1 MRRAAI
7 GLCAWLAFAAG
18 QAAWAQEKDAEPPA
32 EEPAAEPPA
41 AEPPSESPEKE
52 AQKASTPL
60 EEVKPGTKNWQDI
73 LVVPRR
79 AVLKRR
85 RLEFMPTYN
94 VTINNGVVRHHGFGG
109 SLNFYLSEALFIGL
123 EGTYYVRQLQD
134 RYFLLGLDQRVLP
147 SVNRYIWSAFLTFG
161 YVPIH
166 GKFTLF
172 NRAIGHW
179 DVYAQL
185 GLGVFQSEIIP
196 RDPASEGFSSF
207 LISGMVGIGS
217 RLWLSRWL
225 GIDVYVKD
233 YMFADQLEPTSR
245 TPGESGEQAKSR
257 AESQFTFNIVFGVGL
272 SIFLP
277 PGFEYKQMR

>member
-1 MRRAAI
+1 
-7 GLCAWLAFAAG
+7 LAVAG
-18 QAAWAQEKDAEPPA
+18 QVAWAQEGGKEAQPPGEAPAEPP
-32 EEPAAEPPA
+32 AEPPA
-41 AEPPSESPEKE
+41 AEPPSSDPQKDAEK
-52 AQKASTPL
+52 ATTPV
-60 EEVKPGTKNWQDI
+60 EEVKPGTKNWSDI

-94 VTINNGVVRHHGFGG
+94 VTINNTVIRHHGVGG
-109 SLNFYLSEALFIGL
+109 ALNFYLSEALFIGL
-123 EGTYYVRQLQD
+123 EGTYYINDNLKD
-134 RYFLLGLDQRVLP
+134 LHGRYFLLGLDQRVVP
-147 SVNRYIWSAFLTFG
+147 SVNRYLWSAFLTFG

-196 RDPASEGFSSF
+196 RDPANENEKFKSI
-207 LISGMVGIGS
+207 LISGMVGLGS
-217 RLWLSRWL
+217 RLWLAKWIGL
-225 GIDVYVKD
+225 DAYVKN
-233 YMFADQLEPTSR
+233 YMFADQLEPSSR
-245 TPGESGEQAKSR
+245 APGEKGETAKQR
-257 AESQFTFNIVFGVGL
+257 AESQFTFNIVFGIGL